1 MSMKKK
7 MAGLMA
13 LSMMAFGVM
22 AGCGGAQNGGTQ
34 DGGAPAEG
42 GTLRMGTNATFPPYE
57 SVDENN
63 KVVGIDADIAQV
75 VADKL
80 NMELEIINMEFDALI
95 PALGAGQIDFA
106 MAGMTADPERAEQVD
121 FSIPY
126 ATGIQAIIVQ
136 EGSDIT
142 TVDDLKGKKVGVQT
156 GTTGD
161 QYCSGDLGEDHV
173 QRFESGIVATQ
184 ALVNGQID
192 AVVIDNEPAKAYVEA
207 NEGLKILDT
216 QYAVEDY
223 AAAIAK
229 GNTEM
234 YDKINGVLEE
244 LKAAGTIDEIVAK
257 YIHE

>member
-1 MSMKKK
+1 MGMKKK

-22 AGCGGAQNGGTQ
+22 AGCGSAQNSGTQ

-121 FSIPY
+121 FSTSY
-126 ATGIQAIIVQ
+126 ATGIQVIIVQ

-142 TVDDLKGKKVGVQT
+142 TVEDLKSKKVGVQT

-161 QYCSGDLGEDHV
+161 QYCSDDLGEDHV

-244 LKAAGTIDEIVAK
+244 LKVDGTIDKIIAE

>member
-80 NMELEIINMEFDALI
+80 NMELEIINMDFDALI

-142 TVDDLKGKKVGVQT
+142 TVDDLKDKKVGVQT

-216 QYAVEDY
+216 QYTVEDY

>member
-7 MAGLMA
+7 LAGLMA
-13 LSMMAFGVM
+13 ISMMAFGVM
-22 AGCGGAQNGGTQ
+22 AGCSGNTGDNTGDNNAQG
-34 DGGAPAEG
+34 EG

-57 SVDENN
+57 MVDENN
-63 KVVGIDADIAQV
+63 NVIGIDAEIAAA

-80 NMELEIINMEFDALI
+80 GMELEIINMEFDALI
-95 PALGAGQIDFA
+95 PALNAGQLDFA

-121 FSIPY
+121 FTVPY
-126 ATGIQAIIVQ
+126 ATGIQVIIVP
-136 EGSDIT
+136 EGSEIA
-142 TVDDLKGKKVGVQT
+142 TVEDLKDKKVGVQT

-161 QYCSGDLGEDHV
+161 KYCAGDLGEDHI
-173 QRFESGIVATQ
+173 QRFESGVVATQ

-192 AVVIDNEPAKAYVEA
+192 AVVIDNQPAKSYVET

-216 QYAVEDY
+216 EYTVEDY

-229 GNTEM
+229 DNKEL
-234 YDKINGVLEE
+234 YDKINGALEE
-244 LKAAGTIDEIVAK
+244 LKADGSVDNIIAK